1 MQVVLDTAFA
11 VVYRRKMAD
20 MSGPLYLWV
29 DSSPQAGFDWLLSI
43 FDYIPENK
51 VLECLHHAHALFQSK
66 GNIVAALQTGDL
78 DAIGR
83 EALTR
88 HEAGKFLVANIQRH
102 AQIPMGLGSG
112 ASSLE
117 HKCQA
122 LALKFSHESES
133 FQHLRQVCANVVGFT
148 VDLGVESGVSDAH
161 GGDVVAYLPPWVS
174 KQDRLRGDSGLDD
187 GHLVSEQIF
196 PNSVVSAGLDHVSN
210 NMQDA
215 MDAQLQGWEDWL
227 PGFKAVTYLLS
238 HRHLLTR
245 LIGHCINGTAHQAL
259 ARCFETTVP
268 KIAHWRWG
276 TICKT
281 LPEVLWRERALRI
294 AWDEDKFFQRGEPLT
309 TPDDSP
315 FKASVITST
324 IGDLNWWCYGRMLL
338 ALHRVGNLPS
348 AWGSGCACHEW
359 LQASSKRTEIKPEN
373 EALNAARTQQ
383 CLPQDFDGVEFNCP
397 MKGKR
402 APEIA
407 SGILLENVNEEAT
420 AGRLEIMV
428 ECSSVSGEMHEK
440 ILNDF
445 NLGVDYITMT
455 LQLKVG
461 QWWQSLPWMLAALAL
476 PKCAG
481 PGEAASYAQ
490 AALSEFQKVPCRQ
503 VNHHPITW
511 RLFQPRTLTR
521 DQLEELA
528 KDSNA
533 SLHDMPEL
541 LQEVCKLAFIP
552 VVERVVEGARSLV
565 HRHTGYRKVT
575 GAYVSCAMRF
585 QEMDQVLESCNSK
598 QDFVAAFERMRKS
611 RRLVKEFRLQEHP
624 KWLELV
630 SKPKREQGSVTKI
643 CNAMVYSTDSSTMF
657 VQHQDTRQRHQRAK
671 DLKAK
676 AHGQVFQSR
685 ARLPITFENLKR
697 KALVDDVGNCLK
709 VGEFYSIPAA
719 AVTAQSSMKPLL
731 FLGWRPSIVFLPFV
745 SFASPMPV
753 AIKEVCIGVMIIISM
768 FSFFL
773 LSYCLAQ
780 AAFCSIFCGLQG
792 GQPDSCYHGY
802 G

>member
-1 MQVVLDTAFA
+1 MVLDAAFA
-11 VVYRRKMAD
+11 LVYRRKMAA

-29 DSSPQAGFDWLLSI
+29 DSSPQAGYDWLLSI

-51 VLECLHHAHALFQSK
+51 VLKCLGHAHALFQSR
-66 GNIVAALQTGDL
+66 GNIAVALQTGDL
-78 DAIGR
+78 DAIGK

-88 HEAGKFLVANIQRH
+88 DEAGKFLVANIQRH
-102 AQIPMGLGSG
+102 IQMPMGLGSG
-112 ASSLE
+112 ATSLE

-133 FQHLRQVCANVVGFT
+133 FQHLREVCANVVGFT

-174 KQDRLRGDSGLDD
+174 KQDRLRGDSGLYD
-187 GHLVSEQIF
+187 GHLESEQIF
-196 PNSVVSAGLDHVSN
+196 PNSVISAGLDHVSN

-215 MDAQLQGWEDWL
+215 MDGQLQGWESWL

-238 HRHLLTR
+238 HKHLLTR
-245 LIGHCINGTAHQAL
+245 LIGHCINGTPYQAL
-259 ARCFETTVP
+259 ARCFETSVP

-294 AWDEDKFFQRGEPLT
+294 AWDEAKFFQRGEPLT

-315 FKASVITST
+315 FNASVITST
-324 IGDLNWWCYGRMLL
+324 IGDLNWWCYGRMLV
-338 ALHRVGNLPS
+338 ALHHVGNLPS

-359 LQASSKRTEIKPEN
+359 LVASSKHTVIKPAEV
-373 EALNAARTQQ
+373 EALNTARTQL
-383 CLPQDFDGVEFNCP
+383 CLPRGFDGFEFNSP

-407 SGILLENVNEEAT
+407 SGILLEQVNEEAT
-420 AGRLEIMV
+420 ARRVETML
-428 ECSSVSGEMHEK
+428 ECSSVSGEMQEK

-445 NLGVDYITMT
+445 NLGVDYINMT

-476 PKCAG
+476 PKCVG
-481 PGEAASYAQ
+481 PGQAASFAE

-511 RLFQPRTLTR
+511 RLFQPGTLTR

-528 KDSNA
+528 KDPNA
-533 SLHDMPEL
+533 SLHDMPDL

-552 VVERVVEGARSLV
+552 VVERVVEGAHSLV
-565 HRHTGYRKVT
+565 HRHTGYRKVS

-585 QEMDQVLESCNSK
+585 QEMDQFLESENSTA
-598 QDFVAAFERMRKS
+598 DFVAAFDRMRKS

-624 KWLELV
+624 KWLEMV
-630 SKPKREQGSVTKI
+630 SRPKSEQGSVTKI
-643 CNAMVYSTDSSTMF
+643 CNAIVYSTDSSAMF
-657 VQHQDTRQRHQRAK
+657 VQHQETRQRHQRAK

-685 ARLPITFENLKR
+685 VRSLPITFANLKR
-697 KALVDDVGNCLK
+697 KAFVNDVGNFLE

-719 AVTAQSSMKPLL
+719 AVTAESSMKSLL
-731 FLGWRPSIVFLPFV
+731 FLGWRPPIVFLPLVLFV
-745 SFASPMPV
+745 FPRPV
-753 AIKEVCIGVMIIISM
+753 SIKEVCKAITVS
-768 FSFFL
+768 
-773 LSYCLAQ
+773 
-780 AAFCSIFCGLQG
+780 
-792 GQPDSCYHGY
+792 
-802 G
+802 